1 MRGSFRS
8 SAVAVLVACGLLVAA
23 TTAGATGTPSRDA
36 NAVAAA
42 IPAARMSHRAPAIPA
57 AGMSIGPASF
67 LAIPPAGNPTGVS
80 DTPIAPF
87 PADGPTYAVL
97 STGDATLSDQGDQ
110 AGSRASAADGAA
122 APPAARGDTAR
133 DVTVL
138 AIPISVPA
146 GANCLSFDFRFLS
159 EEYPD

>member
-23 TTAGATGTPSRDA
+23 ATAGATGTPSRDA
-36 NAVAAA
+36 NPVAAA
-42 IPAARMSHRAPAIPA
+42 IRA
-57 AGMSIGPASF
+57 AGMSIGAASS

-97 STGDATLSDQGDQ
+97 STGDATVSDQADQ
-110 AGSRASAADGAA
+110 AGIFASADDGAT
-122 APPAARGDTAR
+122 APPAGRRETPPPMGP
-133 DVTVL
+133 
-138 AIPISVPA
+138 IPPPPPPPPRPPSPCIS
-146 GANCLSFDFRFLS
+146 R
-159 EEYPD
+159 

>member
-23 TTAGATGTPSRDA
+23 ATAAATVTPSRDA

-42 IPAARMSHRAPAIPA
+42 IPAA
-57 AGMSIGPASF
+57 GMSIGAASF

-97 STGDATLSDQGDQ
+97 STGDATLSDQADQ
-110 AGSRASAADGAA
+110 AGIFASADDGATV
-122 APPAARGDTAR
+122 PPAGRGGTPR
-133 DVTVL
+133 GVTGL
-138 AIPISVPA
+138 AGPLHVPPRA
-146 GANCLSFDFRFLS
+146 HRPSLAFPFLS
-159 EEYPD
+159 PGDPGLPP